1 MKLPRLQQHKRGT
14 AYCRWAGKCYYFG
27 KYGTK
32 ESEERFNTWLST
44 ITGAAGNPKAR
55 EARATILV
63 LAAKFMAHAD
73 SYYQRDGKPTGEATN
88 LRLAL
93 RTLCQLF
100 GHLPVDE
107 FGPKRLKEVQE
118 RMVVNGMCRNTVNS
132 RTRRI
137 RQVFKWGV
145 SEQIVPPEILVGLQS
160 VQGLT
165 RGRTKARETEPVR
178 PVSIDHVDA
187 MRPFVSRQIW
197 GIIQFMLLTG
207 ARPGEAI
214 SMRWCDIDA
223 ERDVWIY
230 RPSRHKTQHKG
241 KQRLIVIGAK
251 AQEVLNEFKGKDNDI
266 VFRPQQAIE
275 EFTVT
280 NYGEDA
286 TVRKVGE
293 KYSAFSL
300 ASAIRTA
307 CEKAFLCPEMLMT
320 RALRRKLP
328 GETSKQRTDRKKQ
341 AADWRRKYCW
351 HPNQLRH
358 NAATDA
364 RGRAGVDTAQV
375 ILGHS
380 SVKTTEI
387 YAETNI
393 DAAVEYARKWG

>member
-1 MKLPRLQQHKRGT
+1 
-14 AYCRWAGKCYYFG
+14 
-27 KYGTK
+27 
-32 ESEERFNTWLST
+32 
-44 ITGAAGNPKAR
+44 
-55 EARATILV
+55 
-63 LAAKFMAHAD
+63 
-73 SYYQRDGKPTGEATN
+73 
-88 LRLAL
+88 
-93 RTLCQLF
+93 
-100 GHLPVDE
+100 
-107 FGPKRLKEVQE
+107 
-118 RMVVNGMCRNTVNS
+118 
-132 RTRRI
+132 
-137 RQVFKWGV
+137 
-145 SEQIVPPEILVGLQS
+145 
-160 VQGLT
+160 
-165 RGRTKARETEPVR
+165 
-178 PVSIDHVDA
+178 
-187 MRPFVSRQIW
+187 
-197 GIIQFMLLTG
+197 
-207 ARPGEAI
+207 
-214 SMRWCDIDA
+214 
-223 ERDVWIY
+223 
-230 RPSRHKTQHKG
+230 
-241 KQRLIVIGAK
+241 VIGAK
-251 AQEVLNEFKGKDNDI
+251 AQEVLNEFKGKDTDI

-293 KYSAFSL
+293 KYSAFSV

-364 RGRAGVDTAQV
+364 RGRAGVDAAQV

-393 DAAVEYARKWG
+393 DAAIEYARKWG